1 MKNTILDNF
10 HIFAESFFD
19 KLECP
24 SHTLLEAMRY
34 SFFSGGKRIRAQLV
48 YIIGD
53 MFDIKTSECHKIAM
67 AIELIHTYSLVH
79 DDLPAMDNDILRR
92 GNPTCHVKFNEATAI
107 LAGDS
112 LQALAFQAIQEID
125 VDDISTLKKLTTL
138 LAQCSG
144 ANGMVAGQQLDLE
157 GENKALDIINLE
169 TVHINKTARIFYA
182 SMIMPYFLSKNSDI
196 DIVKILENISLL
208 LGLCFQIKDDILD
221 VTKSTS
227 ELGKTSAKDISSNK
241 STYISL
247 LGLKNAVALLDEK
260 KLEIYSLIMNLENRN
275 INCNELKNIINL
287 VIDRNY

>member
-1 MKNTILDNF
+1 MKHLTLDNF
-10 HIFAESFFD
+10 HTFAESFFD

-92 GNPTCHVKFNEATAI
+92 GKPTCHVKFNEATAI

-112 LQALAFQAIQEID
+112 LQALAFQAIQEIN
-125 VDDISTLKKLTTL
+125 VDDINTLKKLNTL

-169 TVHINKTARIFYA
+169 TVHINKTARMFSA
-182 SMIMPYFLSKNSDI
+182 SILMPYFLSKNIDI
-196 DIVKILENISLL
+196 DIVKTLEKISLL
-208 LGLCFQIKDDILD
+208 LGLSFQIKDDILD

-227 ELGKTSAKDISSNK
+227 ELGKTSAKDIISNK
-241 STYISL
+241 STYVSL
-247 LGLKNAVALLDEK
+247 LGLENATVLLNDK
-260 KLEIYSLIMNLENRN
+260 KLEIYNLIIDIENRGF
-275 INCNELKNIINL
+275 NCDELKNIINL

>member
-1 MKNTILDNF
+1 MPKAFLINSNVPL
-10 HIFAESFFD
+10 
-19 KLECP
+19 
-24 SHTLLEAMRY
+24 TLLEAMRY

-53 MFDIKTSECHKIAM
+53 MFDIKTSECDKIAM

-79 DDLPAMDNDILRR
+79 DDLPAMDDDILRR
-92 GNPTCHVKFNEATAI
+92 GKLTCHVKFNEATAI

-112 LQALAFQAIQEID
+112 LQALAFQVIQEID

-169 TVHINKTARIFYA
+169 TIHINKTARMFSA
-182 SMIMPYFLSKNSDI
+182 SILMPYFLSKNIDT
-196 DIVKILENISLL
+196 DIVKTLEKISRL
-208 LGLCFQIKDDILD
+208 LGLSFQIKDDILD

-241 STYISL
+241 STYVSL
-247 LGLKNAVALLDEK
+247 LGLKNASALLNEK
-260 KLEIYSLIMNLENRN
+260 KTRN
-275 INCNELKNIINL
+275 I
-287 VIDRNY
+287 